1 MIRHVH
7 TILLAYPPIPHC
19 PTTMEVIINH
29 RPTPEVSLRQRNA
42 KRQALS
48 TQTPARGAVQEK
60 VTVVR
65 REERRERTTLDF
77 PL

>member
-1 MIRHVH
+1 MIRHAH
-7 TILLAYPPIPHC
+7 TILLAYPRIPHC
-19 PTTMEVIINH
+19 PTTKEAIINH

-48 TQTPARGAVQEK
+48 IQMLARGAVQEK
-60 VTVVR
+60 VTMVR
-65 REERRERTTLDF
+65 REERREITTLDF